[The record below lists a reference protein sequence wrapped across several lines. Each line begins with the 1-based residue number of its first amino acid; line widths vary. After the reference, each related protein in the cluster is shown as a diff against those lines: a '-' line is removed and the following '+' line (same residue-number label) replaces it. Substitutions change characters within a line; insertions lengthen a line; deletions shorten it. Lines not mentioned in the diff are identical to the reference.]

1 MPKSHPRS
9 YREQREHPFFKQY
22 NEKVLVFDGA
32 MGTSI
37 QKYDLTPDDFDG
49 QDGCNE
55 YLVKTRP
62 DVIKEVHAAY
72 FAVGCDVVETDSF
85 GSTPL
90 VLGEYDLQDQA
101 YELNVLAAKLAKEV
115 AQDFSH
121 GPSGAKPRFVA
132 GSIGPTTKLPSLGHI
147 TYVDLKN
154 AYVPQIEGLIDGG
167 ADLLLVE
174 TCQDLLQTKAALSAI
189 RQVKRQK
196 MTNIPVMVQVTIE
209 QMGTMLVG
217 ADISA
222 VLATMAPFDIDV
234 LGMNCATGPKEM
246 AGHVRYL
253 SQNSPFLISCLPNA
267 GIPENISGHAHYH
280 LKPEEL
286 AKFHEHFVKDLG
298 VNIVGGCC
306 GTTPEHLKAVVD
318 RVGGLSPADRHP
330 NFQNGLTSLYS
341 FQPMQ
346 VEPAPVLVGERTNAN
361 GSKKFRDL
369 LQADDYDG
377 LVGIGK
383 EQVKVGAHLLDVCTA
398 FVGRDEVKDMTETLT
413 RFISQLDVPMMID
426 STEPPVIEAALQLMA
441 GKAIVNSINLEDG
454 EQRLE
459 KVVGYCR
466 EYGAAVVALTI
477 DETGMAKEIDQKVA
491 VAQRIYDLAVEK
503 HGMMAEDLV
512 FDPLTF
518 TLGSGDEE
526 FRKAGVNTIEGIRR
540 IKSALPGVS
549 TILGISNISFG
560 LKPAARHVLNSVF
573 LHYCVEAGLDMA
585 IINSRHLIPL
595 HKISEAER
603 EICRKLIFDE
613 RTFDEDGET
622 DYDPLVELMAYYDK
636 NMASSAGAK
645 EESLP
650 EEVEER
656 LKYRIINGEKT
667 GIGQDLDEA
676 LQQYSALEIINT
688 ILLDGMKTVGEL
700 FGAGEMQLPFVLQS
714 AETMKTAV
722 AYLEPH
728 MEKVGGGSSKGTM
741 VLATVKG
748 DVHDIG
754 KNLVDIILTNNG
766 YKVINLGIKQ
776 PIETILSAYEEHRA
790 DAIGMSGL
798 LVKSTAIMKENLE
811 IMRERGVCPP
821 VVLGGAALNQR
832 FVLEDCQ
839 AVYEGK
845 LFYAKDAFS
854 GLHAMEEIMGYR
866 ETKQEAPVTARVTSS
881 VPQGEPAYQP
891 VGEVSSTNGGGGLPP
906 EHPDYTRRSEITADN
921 PIPTPPFWGT
931 KVVADIALDEIYP
944 YINTQALFSGQWQ
957 VRRGKRK
964 ADEHKQYVAEN
975 IIPVFERLKQQAKAE
990 KWLEPQVI
998 YGYFPVQS
1006 QGNDLIVYDPE
1017 GWMADEKHEIQRFHF
1032 PRGGSQRLCIA
1043 DYFASVESD
1052 KMDVLGLQIVTVG
1065 HKASE
1070 YAQKLFENGNY
1081 TEYLYFHGF
1090 GVETAEA
1097 LAEHWHKK
1105 LREDLGIADK
1115 DAESIQK
1122 LFAQGYQGS
1131 RFSFGYPACP
1141 NLEDQTKLFALLR
1154 PERIGMALS
1163 EEFMLEPEQST
1174 SALVVHHPEARYF
1187 DVRQSPSA
1195 LP

>member
-1 MPKSHPRS
+1 MPRS
-9 YREQREHPFFKQY
+9 YKDRREHPFFRQY

-32 MGTSI
+32 MGTSL

-55 YLVKTRP
+55 VLVRTRP

-85 GSTPL
+85 GSTPI
-90 VLGEYDLQDQA
+90 VLGEYDLQDQT
-101 YELNVLAAKLAKEV
+101 YDLNVRAAKLAKEV
-115 AQDFSH
+115 ANDY
-121 GPSGAKPRFVA
+121 AKDKPRFVA

-174 TCQDLLQTKAALSAI
+174 TCQDLLQVKAALSAI

-196 MTNIPVMVQVTIE
+196 MNNIPVMVQVTIE

-222 VLATMAPFDIDV
+222 VVATLAPFDIDV

-267 GIPENISGHAHYH
+267 GIPENVGGHAHYH
-280 LKPEEL
+280 LKPDEL
-286 AKFHEHFVKDLG
+286 AEFHEHFVKDLG

-318 RVGGLSPADRHP
+318 RVGGLSPADRHWD
-330 NFQNGLTSLYS
+330 FQNGLTSLYS
-341 FQPMQ
+341 FQAMR

-398 FVGRDEVKDMTETLT
+398 FVSRDEVKDMRETIT

-454 EQRLE
+454 EERLE
-459 KVVGYCR
+459 KVVGFCR

-477 DETGMAKEIDQKVA
+477 DETGMAKEVDQKVA
-491 VAQRIYDLAVEK
+491 VAKRIYDLAVDK

-540 IKSALPGVS
+540 IKAELPGVS

-560 LKPAARHVLNSVF
+560 LNPAARHVLNSVF

-595 HKISEAER
+595 HKISETER
-603 EICRKLIFDE
+603 EICRKLIYDE
-613 RTFDEDGET
+613 RTFDANGET
-622 DYDPLVELMAYYDK
+622 EYDPLVELMAYYDK
-636 NMASSAGAK
+636 NVASSAGAK

-650 EEVEER
+650 EAVEER

-667 GIGQDLDEA
+667 GIAKDLDEA
-676 LQQYSALEIINT
+676 LQQYSALQIIND

-722 AYLEPH
+722 AHLEPH
-728 MEKVGGGSSKGTM
+728 MEKIEGGSSKGTL

-776 PIETILSAYEEHRA
+776 PIETILTAYEEHQA
-790 DAIGMSGL
+790 HAIGMSGL

-811 IMRERGVCPP
+811 IMRERGIAPP
-821 VVLGGAALNQR
+821 VILGGAALNQR
-832 FVLEDCQ
+832 FVFEDCQ
-839 AVYEGK
+839 AVYGGK
-845 LFYAKDAFS
+845 LFYGKDAFS

-866 ETKQEAPVTARVTSS
+866 DAKQEAPVTAKVTSA
-881 VPQGEPAYQP
+881 VPQGEPAYQA
-891 VGEVSSTNGGGGLPP
+891 VGDVTSGGGGSGLPP
-906 EHPDYTRRSEITADN
+906 EHPDFTRRSDIAADN
-921 PIPTPPFWGT
+921 PIPEPPFWGT
-931 KVVADIALDEIYP
+931 KVVTNITLDEIYP

-964 ADEHKQYVAEN
+964 AEEHRQYVEEN
-975 IIPVFERLKQQAKAE
+975 IVPVFERLKEQAKDE
-990 KWLEPQVI
+990 HLLEPKLV

-1006 QGNDLIVYDPE
+1006 QGNDLIVYDPDAWTK
-1017 GWMADEKHEIQRFHF
+1017 GEKREAQRFHF
-1032 PRGGSQRLCIA
+1032 PRGGAQRLCIA
-1043 DYFASVESD
+1043 DYFASVDSGR
-1052 KMDVLGLQIVTVG
+1052 MDVLGMQIVTVG
-1065 HKASE
+1065 HMASE
-1070 YAQKLFENGNY
+1070 YAQTLFGNGNY

-1097 LAEHWHKK
+1097 LAEYWHKR
-1105 LREDLGIADK
+1105 LREELGIAAK
-1115 DAESIQK
+1115 DAADIRK

-1141 NLEDQTKLFALLR
+1141 NLEDQKQLFALLN
-1154 PERIGMALS
+1154 PERIGIGLS

-1174 SALVVHHPEARYF
+1174 SAIVVHHPEARYF
-1187 DVRQSPSA
+1187 DVKSS
-1195 LP
+1195 